1 MTVTIEV
8 PGDDLGADSSSIA
21 ATASEID
28 VARAVAEPLA
38 ARVKRPAA
46 QVRAS
51 FIQGDRG
58 GPPPPLAR
66 LLRGGRGGEVKLK
79 VLLSILWVAV
89 KEPHDVT
96 LPARVWAE
104 LAGLPDPGGRGAHR
118 VNSALRQLVKSGH
131 LRAELR
137 PGEPSRLSLLDE
149 TGSGAAYTNP
159 GLRITQLKEAKED
172 FSAHRYVQVP
182 TALWVQGWIAA
193 LHGPGLAM
201 LLVLLAQASG
211 RDHQNLWFSPGFA
224 DERFHL
230 SEETRKRGLDQL
242 RDLGLVTVKK
252 RPLSRSP
259 LEVTRVRNTYTL
271 DLKRLASAT
280 PDSHE

>member
-1 MTVTIEV
+1 MTVTIEL
-8 PGDDLGADSSSIA
+8 PGNDLGPAASIV
-21 ATASEID
+21 TAPSPVV

-51 FIQGDRG
+51 FIQGERDG
-58 GPPPPLAR
+58 PPPLAR

-89 KEPHDVT
+89 REPHDVT

-104 LAGLPDPGGRGAHR
+104 LVGLPDPSGRGAHR
-118 VNSALRQLVKSGH
+118 VNSALRQLVKTGH
-131 LRAELR
+131 LQAESR

-149 TGSGAAYTNP
+149 TGSGAPYINP
-159 GLRITQLKEAKED
+159 GLKITQLKEAKED
-172 FSAHRYVQVP
+172 FAAHRYVQVP
-182 TALWVQGWIAA
+182 TALWVQGWMAA

-211 RDHQNLWFSPGFA
+211 RDHENLWFSPGFA

-242 RDLGLVTVKK
+242 RELGLVTVKK
-252 RPLSRSP
+252 RPLARSP
-259 LEVTRVRNTYTL
+259 LEITRVRNTYTL
-271 DLKRLASAT
+271 DLKRLTAET
-280 PDSHE
+280 PEL